1 MNHNEVIEK
10 VNELIAAPM
19 CNPELR
25 AKAEAYLKEQ
35 NKANADA
42 LLRSLDDNVS
52 TIDETIAFAESEF
65 GKEVFGEERA
75 AEMAKHGHE
84 FKDAGG
90 KYCFC
95 PVCQAGSAIY
105 ENKECL

>member
-10 VNELIAAPM
+10 VKELIAAPM

-35 NKANADA
+35 NKASADA
-42 LLRSLDDNVS
+42 LLRSLDSNVS
-52 TIDETIAFAESEF
+52 TIDETIGFAESAF
-65 GKEVFGEERA
+65 GKEVFGEEKA
-75 AEMAKHGHE
+75 AEMAKLGHD
-84 FKDAGG
+84 FKAKGE

-95 PVCQAGSAIY
+95 PACQAGSAIY
-105 ENKECL
+105 ENKESL